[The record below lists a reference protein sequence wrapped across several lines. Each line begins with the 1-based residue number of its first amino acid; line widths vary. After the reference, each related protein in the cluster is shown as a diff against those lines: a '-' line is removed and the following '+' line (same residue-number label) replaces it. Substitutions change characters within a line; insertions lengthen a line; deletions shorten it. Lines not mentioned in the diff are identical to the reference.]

1 MDTAGIRRKGK
12 TKLVAE
18 KLSVVMA
25 RRGLERA
32 DVAILVI
39 DGEQGVTQGDAT
51 IASYAEQSGRSVI
64 IAVNKWDLAVEAAQR
79 AADESAKSARG
90 KAKRA
95 EGTAPPRI
103 VDKGKLLVEYEAM
116 VQEKFKFLSYAP
128 IVFLSAKTGERI
140 SKLFPLIDQVAAARI
155 RKISTG
161 ELNRWLKEDV
171 DLHRAS
177 NPKARPVR
185 IYYMTQAKV
194 APPVFLAVHQPE
206 EASAFQ
212 LRAIPGESVARE
224 VGFPGDTGAVC
235 PTAAQA
241 RRTLVAFR

>member
-1 MDTAGIRRKGK
+1 
-12 TKLVAE
+12 VAE

-32 DVAILVI
+32 DVAVLII
-39 DGEQGVTQGDAT
+39 DGEHGVTQGDAT

-64 IAVNKWDLAVEAAQR
+64 IVVNKWDLAVEAAQR
-79 AADESAKSARG
+79 AADESAKSTRG

-95 EGTAPPRI
+95 EGTGPPRI
-103 VDKGKLLVEYEAM
+103 VDKGKLLVDYETM

-140 SKLFPLIDQVAAARI
+140 QKLFPLIDQVAAARI

-171 DLHRAS
+171 DLGRAS
-177 NPKARPVR
+177 TPKARPVR

-194 APPVFLAVHQPE
+194 APPVFLLFTNQKKPLHFGFARFLE
-206 EASAFQ
+206 NQ
-212 LRAIPGESVARE
+212 LRAKWAFIGTPVRFVQRLRKRRE
-224 VGFPGDTGAVC
+224 RSSPASEE
-235 PTAAQA
+235 
-241 RRTLVAFR
+241 